1 MSTTPPSALPTSDSA
16 GPPDPPPGSPRRG
29 GARLRGVGWGVGI
42 VISAVALGLV
52 VWWALKQDPPQLPH
66 TAGQIAA
73 LIAAIALYGF
83 NTLVRSERWHRL
95 VGGGG
100 GEAPPRGP
108 LPPDPGGLPL
118 QKD

>member
-1 MSTTPPSALPTSDSA
+1 MPSAPQMSTTPPSALPTSGPA
-16 GPPDPPPGSPRRG
+16 GPPDPPPGSPGPG
-29 GARLRGVGWGVGI
+29 GRRLRGVGSGVGI

-95 VGGGG
+95 LGGDRG
-100 GEAPPRGP
+100 APP
-108 LPPDPGGLPL
+108 PGHPHSPAPGW
-118 QKD
+118 